1 MTDIEEFSFMEK
13 EVAILQ
19 GGLSDVL
26 LFSDVQ
32 IKQQQRMSKKISLK
46 SGPSSLPLFNSS
58 LVVPV
63 FVPDGRK
70 QLCGENLWSFT
81 ELPS

>member
-19 GGLSDVL
+19 GGVSDVL

-32 IKQQQRMSKKISLK
+32 IKQQQRMSKKNK
-46 SGPSSLPLFNSS
+46 S
-58 LVVPV
+58 
-63 FVPDGRK
+63 
-70 QLCGENLWSFT
+70 
-81 ELPS
+81 